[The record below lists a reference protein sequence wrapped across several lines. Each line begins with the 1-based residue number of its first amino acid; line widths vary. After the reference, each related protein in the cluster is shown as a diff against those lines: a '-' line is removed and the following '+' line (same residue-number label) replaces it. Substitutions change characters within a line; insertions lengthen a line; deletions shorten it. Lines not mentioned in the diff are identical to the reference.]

1 VLFTRTAL
9 PHICTNGNFHTSF
22 VEALFEF
29 CLVHL
34 AFGQVGWTDGLSG
47 IEWIFQRD
55 NFGPDVTTAALGLL
69 ESVVGDKSGH
79 HVGMRRN
86 QDTEGF
92 ARDLRSGVYE
102 GDSFSFGPEGP
113 QLRFDAR
120 QGSFGPRL

>member
-1 VLFTRTAL
+1 MPAHPRGPLTTRPIRIL
-9 PHICTNGNFHTSF
+9 IGSF
-22 VEALFEF
+22 
-29 CLVHL
+29 

-69 ESVVGDKSGH
+69 ENVVGDESGH
-79 HVGMRRN
+79 HVGVRRN
-86 QDTEGF
+86 QEGF

-113 QLRFDAR
+113 QLGLDAR
-120 QGSFGPRL
+120 QGSFDPRPSD

>member
-1 VLFTRTAL
+1 
-9 PHICTNGNFHTSF
+9 GSF
-22 VEALFEF
+22 
-29 CLVHL
+29 

-69 ESVVGDKSGH
+69 ESVVGHKSGH

-102 GDSFSFGPEGP
+102 GDCFHSVLGFEIFECRAKNSERATAERPRGV
-113 QLRFDAR
+113 LRPLSQFWR
-120 QGSFGPRL
+120 VSRVT